1 MDLRRD
7 QRILVDVAIP
17 ALTESQTLVLT
28 PGWWRGDF
36 QQGSGIAFVPGRL
49 ASIDG
54 TDDIVFTSEHYAL
67 VPIEAWEPEKVLADH
82 ARAQADYDRGLYI
95 QGLRFLAGLMPEY
108 RIAPYLRYILD
119 RPRPDFEKIAR
130 EKIAGLR
137 EVGAVVMYDGQ
148 SRKVDALVID
158 ERGNAAVVDDDGW
171 LAPYMAQWHEDQ
183 RSDVTNFIK
192 WVSERSPYGDMTLG
206 TSFSGTREGTVEDI
220 AVELIRG

>member
-1 MDLRRD
+1 MLDA
-7 QRILVDVAIP
+7 VIP
-17 ALTESQTLVLT
+17 AKHAPSTLFLL
-28 PGWWRGDF
+28 PGWWAGDL
-36 QQGSGIAFVPGRL
+36 QPGNGLEIVSVETRVVASALAIA
-49 ASIDG
+49 
-54 TDDIVFTSEHYAL
+54 SEKYAL
-67 VPIEAWEPEKVLADH
+67 APIEPWEPEYAIASTSRD
-82 ARAQADYDRGLYI
+82 AADYNRGLYV
-95 QGLRFLAGLMPEY
+95 QGLRRLAELLPEFSVV
-108 RIAPYLRYILD
+108 PYLRYILS
-119 RPRPDFEKIAR
+119 RPRPDFEKIER

-148 SRKVDALVID
+148 GRKVDALVID

-192 WVSERSPYGDMTLG
+192 WVSERAPYGDMTLG